1 MGGYG
6 VSFNRRE
13 MLRFGAYGATAAVLA
28 SASSSSVLAQLVP
41 QAQPLARDPL
51 APLAAQPPRILTPSA
66 PAGIDPKLFAR
77 AKAALDQ
84 HQIYARDTIGI
95 ADFSR
100 PSSEPRF
107 HVVDLASGQVESHR
121 VCHGRG
127 SDPAHSGYLER
138 FSNDFGSYA
147 TSNGTYTTGDYY
159 DGKYGLSMKVRGL
172 DWSNNN
178 AESRAIVIHNAW
190 YAEDDM
196 IPLHGMLGRSEG
208 CFAMSR
214 KSQFDV
220 MRKLAGGR
228 MIYADKLGQA

>member
-1 MGGYG
+1 M
-6 VSFNRRE
+6 SLNRRE
-13 MLRFGAYGATAAVLA
+13 MLRLGAYGAGAAVL
-28 SASSSSVLAQLVP
+28 SSVASSSLAQLLP

-51 APLAAQPPRILTPSA
+51 APLAPPPQVLTPSA
-66 PAGIDPKLFAR
+66 PGGIDPQLFAR

-84 HQIYARDTIGI
+84 HSIYARDTIGI
-95 ADFSR
+95 VDFSK

-107 HVVDLASGQVESHR
+107 HLVDLASGQVESHR
-121 VCHGRG
+121 VAHGRG

-147 TSNGTYTTGDYY
+147 SSNGTYTTGDYY

-178 AESRAIVIHNAW
+178 AEPRAIVIHNAW

-196 IPLHGMLGRSEG
+196 VPLHGMLGRSEG

-214 KSQFDV
+214 KSQYEV

-228 MIYADKLGQA
+228 MIYADKLA

>member
-1 MGGYG
+1 
-6 VSFNRRE
+6 VSLNRRE
-13 MLRFGAYGATAAVLA
+13 ILRLGAYSAAGAVLSTA
-28 SASSSSVLAQLVP
+28 ASSSVVGSLILPATP
-41 QAQPLARDPL
+41 DPL
-51 APLAAQPPRILTPSA
+51 APLAPKPSVQVLPPSA
-66 PAGIDPKLFAR
+66 PAGIDPQLFAR

-84 HQIYARDTIGI
+84 HQVAARDTIGI
-95 ADFSR
+95 ADFSQ

-107 HVVDLASGQVESHR
+107 HLVDLASGQVESHR

-147 TSNGTYTTGDYY
+147 TSNGTYVTTDYY

-190 YAEDDM
+190 YAEPDM

-214 KSQFDV
+214 QSQYDV

-228 MIYADKLGQA
+228 MIYADKLA

>member
-1 MGGYG
+1 
-6 VSFNRRE
+6 VSLNRRE
-13 MLRFGAYGATAAVLA
+13 MIRLGACGATAAILSTA
-28 SASSSSVLAQLVP
+28 ASSSVIPSLVAQTT
-41 QAQPLARDPL
+41 ADPL
-51 APLAAQPPRILTPSA
+51 APLTPQPQPQVVTPLA
-66 PAGIDPKLFAR
+66 PAGIDPQLFAR

-84 HQIYARDTIGI
+84 HQIAPRDTIGI
-95 ADFSR
+95 ADFSK

-159 DGKYGLSMKVRGL
+159 DGKYGLSLRVRGL
-172 DWSNNN
+172 DWSNSN

-214 KSQFDV
+214 ASQYSV
-220 MRKLAGGR
+220 MRRLAGGR
-228 MIYADKLGQA
+228 MIFAEKLA

>member
-1 MGGYG
+1 
-6 VSFNRRE
+6 VSSNRRE
-13 MLRFGAYGATAAVLA
+13 MLRLGACGATAAIISTA
-28 SASSSSVLAQLVP
+28 ASSSVLPSLIAP
-41 QAQPLARDPL
+41 PTADPL
-51 APLAAQPPRILTPSA
+51 APLTLQPQAQVLAPSA
-66 PAGIDPKLFAR
+66 PAGIDPQLFAR

-84 HQIYARDTIGI
+84 HGIVARDTIGI

-147 TSNGTYTTGDYY
+147 TSSGTYTTADYY

-172 DWSNNN
+172 DWSNSN
-178 AESRAIVIHNAW
+178 AEARAIVIHNAW

-214 KSQFDV
+214 ASQDAV
-220 MRKLAGGR
+220 MRRLAGGR
-228 MIYADKLGQA
+228 MIFAEKLA

>member
-1 MGGYG
+1 
-6 VSFNRRE
+6 
-13 MLRFGAYGATAAVLA
+13 MLRLGAYGAAGAIISTA
-28 SASSSSVLAQLVP
+28 ASSSVMQLYP
-41 QAQPLARDPL
+41 NSQGLDPL
-51 APLAAQPPRILTPSA
+51 APLPAQPQARVLTPST
-66 PAGIDPKLFAR
+66 PAGIDAQLFAR

-84 HQIYARDTIGI
+84 HQIYARDTIAI
-95 ADFSR
+95 ADFSK

-107 HVVDLASGQVESHR
+107 HLVDLASGQVDSYR
-121 VCHGRG
+121 VAHGRG

-178 AESRAIVIHNAW
+178 AEGRAIVIHNAW
-190 YAEDDM
+190 YAEDEM

-214 KSQFDV
+214 DSQYQV
-220 MRKLAGGR
+220 MRRLAGGR
-228 MIYADKLGQA
+228 MIYADKLA